1 MQANPGEFDHQT
13 DDEVRAGIEI
23 LPNYGTKDQGKR
35 RQRLRAGGNASRE
48 PCASPASRARGAS
61 RRRFS
66 QRVRGRDAG
75 KPHMS
80 APNIYWVVW

>member
-13 DDEVRAGIEI
+13 DDEVRADIEI
-23 LPNYGTKDQGKR
+23 LPNYGTKVR
-35 RQRLRAGGNASRE
+35 RGNVDNDCVLVAMHRVNRVRRPSR
-48 PCASPASRARGAS
+48 SRGAS

-80 APNIYWVVW
+80 PPKIYWVVC